1 MILLIVYC
9 VLGFKSVE
17 YCKYHIFNVRYE
29 FTNSLTDSFIKK
41 VLEGIFFGWLTIPV
55 MILHGLFSWIFSK

>member
-9 VLGFKSVE
+9 ILGFKSVE

-41 VLEGIFFGWLTIPV
+41 VL
-55 MILHGLFSWIFSK
+55 